1 MSNGTRPAVLVTEM
15 FSGDGPFARFA
26 DDFLASICSICDGRV
41 DSQGRL
47 TDDGAICSACFA
59 RQSLGLIR

>member
-1 MSNGTRPAVLVTEM
+1 M
-15 FSGDGPFARFA
+15 FSGDGPFASFA
-26 DDFLASICSICDGRV
+26 DDFLASVCSICEGTV

-47 TDDGAICSACFA
+47 TDDGAFCSACFA